1 MTTDILEF
9 LTAKS
14 ILLFTIN
21 IFQPCNRNTLEA
33 NLKKE
38 IDPKLLDPLLAQ
50 LLKEK
55 RATREGDYFRL
66 TAKGMTS
73 IIPGKGRILRDL
85 HRMQYLSELTAKGGG
100 A

>member
-1 MTTDILEF
+1 MTTDALEF

-14 ILLFTIN
+14 ILTFTIN
-21 IFQPCNRNTLEA
+21 ILQPCNKNTLET
-33 NLKKE
+33 NLKKD
-38 IDPKLLDPLLAQ
+38 IDSNLLDTLLAQ
-50 LLKEK
+50 LLEEK

-66 TAKGMTS
+66 TVKGMNS

-85 HRMQYLSELTAKGGG
+85 HRMQYLFELSAKGGG